1 MGIVDLAIHIYHEN
15 FPYVDGG
22 LRKAIVAQIHTR
34 MPAIIEDD
42 GAWEEYTLNKSVL
55 KAVHV
60 YQCELRDD
68 ARSGAILTPPGTP
81 AKGEQK
87 GKPQARSSG
96 A

>member
-1 MGIVDLAIHIYHEN
+1 MGIAYLATNMHHEN

-22 LRKAIVAQIHTR
+22 LRKAIIAQIHAR

-42 GAWEEYTLNKSVL
+42 GAWEEYALNKTVL

-68 ARSGAILTPPGTP
+68 ARSGAILTPPNTP

-87 GKPQARSSG
+87 GKP
-96 A
+96 